1 MKIKCPGDGLILT
14 IKYVPGIEDKFL
26 TCPKCGRKRKISE
39 YINLGDIYSKNNQ
52 NDGTD
57 SDNRSIDDGTDS
69 DKTPYDDDSEVS
81 EYKEI
86 KYNSTIGKIVINS
99 TGQTFQLKLGRNVIG
114 RNSPQSTSDFKINCT
129 TRRMSRNHLVIDVV
143 KESLKGMVHYVS
155 LYKAAVNAT
164 FIGQMKL
171 EYGDKIPLKDKA
183 VIKLPDVEATF
194 IIPDEDATETDY

>member
-1 MKIKCPGDGLILT
+1 MEQETMKIKCPGDGLILT
-14 IKYVPGIEDKFL
+14 IKYVPGIENKFL

-39 YINLGDIYSKNNQ
+39 YINLSDIHFKNSQ
-52 NDGTD
+52 DEGTD
-57 SDNRSIDDGTDS
+57 SDE
-69 DKTPYDDDSEVS
+69 TPYDDSEHS
-81 EYKEI
+81 EYKKI
-86 KYNSTIGKIVINS
+86 KYNPNIGKIVIKS

-155 LYKAAVNAT
+155 LYKAAVNPT
-164 FIGQMKL
+164 FIGEMKL
-171 EYGDKIPLKDKA
+171 EYGDKIPLNDKA

-194 IIPDEDATETDY
+194 IIPDEDETETDY